1 MAIGAFGH
9 PTGYDQPTQS
19 SVSKQK
25 FKNSQS
31 PQDDDFESPPK
42 KPPTKSATQ
51 APEKPPS
58 KAAQSTA
65 KDLGDPDES
74 SEPRK
79 AARKSRK
86 KNNHKKL
93 SDESKGKEKEKSIK
107 KKKKKRKPK
116 KKSGQRDAPSDSD
129 DEDGKWGV
137 GQVKGV
143 LVIKI
148 LTQSRLWG
156 VSKKTKCKKTMLP
169 EISGCRNFTYK
180 FLIWTEVPGGAL
192 DSDPLQRRQSLCS
205 QDHVF
210 TSTVVRI
217 W

>member
-1 MAIGAFGH
+1 MAIGALGY

-86 KNNHKKL
+86 KNNDKKL
-93 SDESKGKEKEKSIK
+93 SDESKGKEKEKFIK

-148 LTQSRLWG
+148 LTQSRSWG
-156 VSKKTKCKKTMLP
+156 ISKKQNDLET
-169 EISGCRNFTYK
+169 
-180 FLIWTEVPGGAL
+180 PGGLTQLKKERSARVCEVTL
-192 DSDPLQRRQSLCS
+192 YQLSPDPPACSRNVRRG
-205 QDHVF
+205 VF
-210 TSTVVRI
+210 EATAI
-217 W
+217 GP